1 MAHTIFFFIYFSII
15 LQNIFFL
22 VYHISQISKK
32 QEASKKQLICFMSR
46 EKTFKNLNPLYTSNR
61 VTVLL
66 LNIFVFPFLYIA

>member
-32 QEASKKQLICFMSR
+32 QLVCFMSR

-66 LNIFVFPFLYIA
+66 LNIFVFLSHI